1 MEATPS
7 GATEADSGKVGSTRL
22 ALRFSMPDAKLGT
35 NHRRRLHW
43 TEINDLTDKWKHTH
57 LLELQAQLPDGVP
70 HFDYALVE
78 VEQIVPNFRSVVDND
93 NLTGKSK
100 TVLDAMTLAGMWDDD
115 SPSHVEIALR
125 ARQQK
130 GAEPHLLVF
139 VQAWTRPTPLE
150 PLSAG
155 GKREASKSS
164 RQTAGRSTRTST
176 GERSESGRKGW
187 TIRRRAPSLEGKG

>member
-1 MEATPS
+1 MEN
-7 GATEADSGKVGSTRL
+7 ERL
-22 ALRFSMPDAKLGT
+22 ELRFSMPDARLGT

-43 TEINDLTDKWKHTH
+43 TEINDLTEKWKAIH
-57 LLELQAQLPDGVP
+57 LAELRVQCDAIP

-78 VEQIVPNFRSVVDND
+78 VEQVVPNFRSVVDND

-100 TVLDAMTLAGMWDDD
+100 TVLDAMTIAKMWDDD

-130 GAEPHLLVF
+130 GAEPYLRVF

-150 PLSAG
+150 PLSNG
-155 GKREASKSS
+155 GKRAVS
-164 RQTAGRSTRTST
+164 RPSQRDVGRSAQQIIGEST
-176 GERSESGRKGW
+176 PKPRRGW
-187 TIRRRAPSLEGKG
+187 TIQPRSRSMPDSGESETR